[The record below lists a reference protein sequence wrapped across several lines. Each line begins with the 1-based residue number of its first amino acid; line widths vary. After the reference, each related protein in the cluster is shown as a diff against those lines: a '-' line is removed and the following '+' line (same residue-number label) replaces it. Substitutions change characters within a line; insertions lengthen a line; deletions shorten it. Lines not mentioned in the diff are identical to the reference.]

1 MHVGPFHASHAP
13 PRWWDPQHV
22 RASPTED
29 GAGTVAGFLL
39 RLHVGVRGQPG
50 KPPAHPWAGAV
61 EEAPAR
67 MPRLALQVHG
77 RRPRGAPSTRR
88 EDLPEGPGT
97 APRCVCFPLPVP
109 GTERTVFPT
118 VSSQNRRTRTRTRTA
133 EHSRGLSPAVSA
145 VSGAHKEMGELGSRV
160 LSQPRQ
166 HVGSDARQP
175 RSGPGPSFLT
185 HPPSPSAWTGRP
197 DVLHLWT
204 RTSWSTTGPSTHTPS
219 GQNTI
224 VPVNIDPSAH
234 ALRSEHLCPG

>member
-1 MHVGPFHASHAP
+1 MSEPPPLRTGRAPWLVSFSVCMAGCGGSQASHQ
-13 PRWWDPQHV
+13 RTRGRGWW
-22 RASPTED
+22 
-29 GAGTVAGFLL
+29 
-39 RLHVGVRGQPG
+39 
-50 KPPAHPWAGAV
+50 
-61 EEAPAR
+61 
-67 MPRLALQVHG
+67 
-77 RRPRGAPSTRR
+77 RRPQQGCPGSPYRCMAGGPGGSPSTRR

-97 APRCVCFPLPVP
+97 APRCVCFPMPVP
-109 GTERTVFPT
+109 GTERTVFPA
-118 VSSQNRRTRTRTRTA
+118 VSSRNRRTRTRTA

-145 VSGAHKEMGELGSRV
+145 VSGAHKEVGELGSRV

-224 VPVNIDPSAH
+224 VLVNIDPSAH
-234 ALRSEHLCPG
+234 ALRSEHLYPG